1 MLPSGPLPLEG
12 RVGEG
17 VVAGTRSTIGI
28 PHSPRRKPGVFSKL
42 PSNMR
47 RTTKLIL
54 VMLLALSATGCHF
67 ARSGSQPIDFDPF
80 ANPALKAADDAE

>member
-1 MLPSGPLPLEG
+1 VRGGYS
-12 RVGEG
+12 RY
-17 VVAGTRSTIGI
+17 
-28 PHSPRRKPGVFSKL
+28 FSL
-42 PSNMR
+42 IAMR
-47 RTTKLIL
+47 RTSKLIL